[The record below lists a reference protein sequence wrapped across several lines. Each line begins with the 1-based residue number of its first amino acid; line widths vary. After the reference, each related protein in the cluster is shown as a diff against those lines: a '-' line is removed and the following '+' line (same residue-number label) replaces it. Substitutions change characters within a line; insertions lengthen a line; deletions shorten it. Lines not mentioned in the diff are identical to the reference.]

1 MKGRVSLGRDV
12 SIRDTNAHIIA
23 IEGYKVLRP
32 VIIENHTWL
41 CSGTVICPGVK
52 IKEGAV
58 VGACSYVIQ
67 NVPAHTLVSGHPAK
81 VVMKDIAWK
90 L

>member
-12 SIRDTNAHIIA
+12 NIRDTNAHIIA

-41 CSGTVICPGVK
+41 CSGAVICPGVK